1 MSYKYGMTFASL
13 ISKYWMK
20 EECKMRKIV
29 MNNRKQAG
37 FTLVEI
43 AIVLVII
50 GLLLGGILKGQEL
63 INSARVR
70 NMADQN
76 SGIQAAYFGFIDR
89 YRQVPGDW
97 LNTAA
102 SQAIGVTVNVP
113 AAAATTGNG
122 RIDNLVTE
130 AAGTW
135 EQMARA
141 QFLGGGFTPAAAAP
155 ANEAAY
161 IAAQVGP
168 FNAFN
173 GPLILT
179 RNAGYSGV
187 TSIRLNLHMGVNVPV
202 KIARELD
209 IKVDDGLPNTG
220 VLRMTV
226 PATAAGG
233 GIAFDTVS
241 FATQVAG
248 CTTAAAANAP
258 GNAAGTGIATD
269 IFDIFDDFQNC
280 PQVFVY

>member
-1 MSYKYGMTFASL
+1 MYDIK
-13 ISKYWMK
+13 
-20 EECKMRKIV
+20 
-29 MNNRKQAG
+29 KQSG

-97 LNTAA
+97 AA
-102 SQAIGVTVNVP
+102 PAAAQAIGDATVTLGGN
-113 AAAATTGNG
+113 GNG
-122 RIDNLVTE
+122 RIDNTLAE
-130 AAGTW
+130 AAGVFS
-135 EQMARA
+135 QLSKSN
-141 QFLGGGFTPAAAAP
+141 FLGGGFTPAVAAP
-155 ANEAAY
+155 GTEALY
-161 IAAQVGP
+161 ISTVASP
-168 FNAFN
+168 INAFN

-179 RNAGYSGV
+179 RNAGYSGT

-202 KIARELD
+202 SIARELD

-226 PATAAGG
+226 PATAGG
-233 GIAFDTVS
+233 GGATFDTISFVS
-241 FATQVAG
+241 NVAT
-248 CTTAAAANAP
+248 CTTVTGAAAA
-258 GNAAGTGIATD
+258 GNALGTGAATD
-269 IFDIFDDFQNC
+269 IFDIFDDFQDC
-280 PQVFVY
+280 AQVFVY